1 MGDVDDRADPRTH
14 KITVCYA
21 RPDEIFLET
30 LEVREG
36 TTIAG
41 AMAASGVLTQFPE
54 IDLNLNKVGLFG
66 KLKPADTVVRDGDRI
81 EIYRPL
87 QADPMESRRR
97 RARHKAAA
105 GGERG

>member
-1 MGDVDDRADPRTH
+1 MDDRDDMADPRMH
-14 KITVCYA
+14 PVTVCYA
-21 RPDEIFLET
+21 RPDDVFLVR

-36 TTIAG
+36 TTIAE
-41 AMAASGVLTQFPE
+41 AMTTSGVLTRFPE
-54 IDLNLNKVGLFG
+54 IDLARNKVGVFG
-66 KLKPADTVVRDGDRI
+66 KLKPVDTVVRAGDRI

-105 GGERG
+105 GG

>member
-1 MGDVDDRADPRTH
+1 MDDPADSPTH
-14 KITVCYA
+14 KISVCYA
-21 RPDEIFLET
+21 TPDEIFLET

-41 AMAASGVLTQFPE
+41 AMVASGVFTRFPE
-54 IDLNLNKVGLFG
+54 IDLNRNKVGVSG